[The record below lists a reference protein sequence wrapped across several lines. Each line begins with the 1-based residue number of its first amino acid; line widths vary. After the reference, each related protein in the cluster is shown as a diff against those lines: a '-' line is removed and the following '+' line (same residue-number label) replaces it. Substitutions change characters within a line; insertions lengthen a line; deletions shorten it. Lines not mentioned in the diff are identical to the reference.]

1 MRDCWRTFRG
11 FNWLRKYRDD
21 MFVDVKSNWSAKLDR
36 LISEFKDYGITKIVR
51 KPTPLG
57 VGWIAI

>member
-36 LISEFKDYGITKIVR
+36 LISEFKDYGITKN
-51 KPTPLG
+51 K
-57 VGWIAI
+57 